1 MCQRYDRL
9 CNLRISRKTFCF
21 WQVKYIYSKGL
32 ITYSPSF
39 IQVDLALHYAT
50 LLFSVFWGN
59 FDYFVTNTRFFFK
72 EKAILSLIRVYFHC
86 YQNLLS
92 NRPKE
97 FFCMSTCRKSF
108 ILSRSLRYFLSQFL
122 VQIKF
127 CKFGAYIVAI
137 WSMFATFWK
146 ESEIT

>member
-1 MCQRYDRL
+1 M
-9 CNLRISRKTFCF
+9 I
-21 WQVKYIYSKGL
+21 G
-32 ITYSPSF
+32 
-39 IQVDLALHYAT
+39 YAT
-50 LLFSVFWGN
+50 LEYHGRLFAFDRWNTFILKASSHILHRLSKLIWLYTMPLFFFCFLGKFWLFCYKHKG
-59 FDYFVTNTRFFFK
+59 FFK

-108 ILSRSLRYFLSQFL
+108 VLSRSLRYFLSQFL

-127 CKFGAYIVAI
+127 CKNSVHIL
-137 WSMFATFWK
+137 
-146 ESEIT
+146 